1 MEPVI
6 NLDFT
11 VEELNLILKG
21 LGELPAKDSMHMI
34 AKIQQEAGKQL
45 NPPNNEGAE

>member
-1 MEPVI
+1 METTV

-21 LGELPAKDSMHMI
+21 LGELPAKESMNMI
-34 AKIQQEAGKQL
+34 AKIQGSASKQL
-45 NPPNNEGAE
+45 NPPKDEGAE